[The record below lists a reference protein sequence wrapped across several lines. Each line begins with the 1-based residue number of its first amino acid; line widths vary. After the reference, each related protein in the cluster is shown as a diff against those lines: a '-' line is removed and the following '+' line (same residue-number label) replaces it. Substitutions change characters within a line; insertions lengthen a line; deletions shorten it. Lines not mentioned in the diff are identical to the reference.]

1 MKDEQQRFGK
11 GLAVALALH
20 LVVAAGLGFFGYHF
34 SQTPP
39 EVLEVTLAGGG
50 GGDPAEEEEIEEEQQ
65 QEENVVEDLENIIDN
80 KLKPKPEQK
89 KKVVKHKP
97 SANKTPG
104 PKTSA
109 PDSNPGNGSGSGQ
122 GGSGEGSGGGTGGG
136 SGSGE
141 GSGQG
146 EGAGVPIRP
155 PRLVRDAKPSYP
167 ASARNQGISG
177 SVGVRVL
184 VSADG
189 VPESVTVVASSGN
202 SAVDD
207 SVVEAAYKWRF
218 DPSRDKYGKKVR
230 CNTRR
235 TITFNLR

>member
-34 SQTPP
+34 TQTPP
-39 EVLEVTLAGGG
+39 EILEVTLAGGG
-50 GGDPAEEEEIEEEQQ
+50 GGEQAEEEEIEQEEQQ
-65 QEENVVEDLENIIDN
+65 EQEEVIEDKEDIVDD
-80 KLKPKPEQK
+80 KLKPKQEHK
-89 KKVVKHKP
+89 KKVVKKAT
-97 SANKTPG
+97 SAPG
-104 PKTSA
+104 PKSSA
-109 PDSNPGNGSGSGQ
+109 VKPGTGPGE
-122 GGSGEGSGGGTGGG
+122 GGGSGGGSGGG
-136 SGSGE
+136 EGNAQ

-155 PRLVRDAKPSYP
+155 PRLIRDAKPSYP
-167 ASARNQGISG
+167 ASARNMGISG

-189 VPESVTVVASSGN
+189 VPESVSVVASSGN
-202 SAVDD
+202 SAVDA

>member
-34 SQTPP
+34 TQTPP
-39 EVLEVTLAGGG
+39 EILEVTLAGGG
-50 GGDPAEEEEIEEEQQ
+50 GGEQAEEEEIEQEEQQ
-65 QEENVVEDLENIIDN
+65 EQEEVIEDKEDIVDD
-80 KLKPKPEQK
+80 KLKPKQEHK
-89 KKVVKHKP
+89 KKVVKKAT
-97 SANKTPG
+97 SASG
-104 PKTSA
+104 PKSSA
-109 PDSNPGNGSGSGQ
+109 AKPGTGPGE
-122 GGSGEGSGGGTGGG
+122 GGGSGGGSGGG
-136 SGSGE
+136 EGNAQ

-155 PRLVRDAKPSYP
+155 PRLIRDAKPSYP
-167 ASARNQGISG
+167 ASARNMGIIG

-202 SAVDD
+202 SAVDA
-207 SVVEAAYKWRF
+207 SVVQAAYKWRF

>member
-34 SQTPP
+34 TQTPP
-39 EVLEVTLAGGG
+39 EILEVTLAGGG
-50 GGDPAEEEEIEEEQQ
+50 GGEQAEEEEIEQEEQQ
-65 QEENVVEDLENIIDN
+65 EQEEVIEDKEDIVDD
-80 KLKPKPEQK
+80 KLKPKQEHK
-89 KKVVKHKP
+89 KKVVKK
-97 SANKTPG
+97 ATAPG
-104 PKTSA
+104 PKSSA
-109 PDSNPGNGSGSGQ
+109 AKPGTGPGE
-122 GGSGEGSGGGTGGG
+122 GGGSGGGSGGG
-136 SGSGE
+136 EGNAQ

-155 PRLVRDAKPSYP
+155 PRLIRDAKPSYP
-167 ASARNQGISG
+167 ASARNMGISG

-207 SVVEAAYKWRF
+207 SVVQAAYKWRF

>member
-34 SQTPP
+34 TQTPP
-39 EVLEVTLAGGG
+39 EILEVTLAGGG
-50 GGDPAEEEEIEEEQQ
+50 GGEQAEEEEIEQEEQQ
-65 QEENVVEDLENIIDN
+65 EQEEVIEDKEDIVDD
-80 KLKPKPEQK
+80 KLKPKQEHK
-89 KKVVKHKP
+89 KKVVKKAT
-97 SANKTPG
+97 SAPG
-104 PKTSA
+104 PKSSA
-109 PDSNPGNGSGSGQ
+109 AKPGTGP
-122 GGSGEGSGGGTGGG
+122 GEGGG
-136 SGSGE
+136 SGSGSGGGE
-141 GSGQG
+141 GNAQGSGQG

-155 PRLVRDAKPSYP
+155 PRLIRDAKPSYP
-167 ASARNQGISG
+167 ASARNMGISG

-207 SVVEAAYKWRF
+207 SVVQAAYKWRF

>member
-1 MKDEQQRFGK
+1 MKK
-11 GLAVALALH
+11 A
-20 LVVAAGLGFFGYHF
+20 
-34 SQTPP
+34 T
-39 EVLEVTLAGGG
+39 
-50 GGDPAEEEEIEEEQQ
+50 
-65 QEENVVEDLENIIDN
+65 
-80 KLKPKPEQK
+80 
-89 KKVVKHKP
+89 
-97 SANKTPG
+97 SAPG
-104 PKTSA
+104 PKSSA
-109 PDSNPGNGSGSGQ
+109 VKPGTGPGE
-122 GGSGEGSGGGTGGG
+122 GGGSGGGSGGG
-136 SGSGE
+136 EGNAQ

-155 PRLVRDAKPSYP
+155 PRLIRDAKPSYP
-167 ASARNQGISG
+167 ASARNMGISG

-189 VPESVTVVASSGN
+189 VPESVNVVASSGN

-207 SVVEAAYKWRF
+207 SVVQAAYKWRF

>member
-34 SQTPP
+34 TQTPP
-39 EVLEVTLAGGG
+39 EILEVTLAGGG
-50 GGDPAEEEEIEEEQQ
+50 GEQAEEEEIEQEEQQ
-65 QEENVVEDLENIIDN
+65 EQEEVIEDKEDIVDD
-80 KLKPKPEQK
+80 KLKPKQEHK
-89 KKVVKHKP
+89 KKVVKKAT
-97 SANKTPG
+97 SAPG
-104 PKTSA
+104 PKSSVA
-109 PDSNPGNGSGSGQ
+109 KPGTGPGD
-122 GGSGEGSGGGTGGG
+122 GGGSGGGSGGG
-136 SGSGE
+136 EGNAQ

-155 PRLVRDAKPSYP
+155 PRLIRDAKPSYP
-167 ASARNQGISG
+167 ASARNMGISG

-207 SVVEAAYKWRF
+207 SVVQAAYKWRF

>member
-11 GLAVALALH
+11 GFAVALALH

-34 SQTPP
+34 TQTPP
-39 EVLEVTLAGGG
+39 EILEVTLAGGG
-50 GGDPAEEEEIEEEQQ
+50 GGEDTPEEEIEEEQQ
-65 QEENVVEDLENIIDN
+65 QEENVVEDLEEIIDN

-89 KKVVKHKP
+89 KKVVKKKAA
-97 SANKTPG
+97 STPG
-104 PKTSA
+104 PKAPAATS
-109 PDSNPGNGSGSGQ
+109 SGT

-136 SGSGE
+136 TGGGE

-146 EGAGVPIRP
+146 EGAGVPVRP

-189 VPESVTVVASSGN
+189 VPESVTVVSSSGN

-207 SVVEAAYKWRF
+207 SVVQAAYKWRF
-218 DPSRDKYGKKVR
+218 DPSRDKYGQKVR

>member
-11 GLAVALALH
+11 GFAVALALH

-34 SQTPP
+34 TQTPP
-39 EVLEVTLAGGG
+39 EILEVTLAGGG
-50 GGDPAEEEEIEEEQQ
+50 GGEQAEEEEIEQEEQQ
-65 QEENVVEDLENIIDN
+65 EQEEGIEDKEDIVDD
-80 KLKPKPEQK
+80 KLKPKQEHK
-89 KKVVKHKP
+89 KKVVKKAT
-97 SANKTPG
+97 SAHG
-104 PKTSA
+104 PKSSA
-109 PDSNPGNGSGSGQ
+109 VKPGSGPGE
-122 GGSGEGSGGGTGGG
+122 GGGSGGGSGGG
-136 SGSGE
+136 EGNAQ

-155 PRLVRDAKPSYP
+155 PRLIRDAKPSYP
-167 ASARNQGISG
+167 ASARNMGISG

-202 SAVDD
+202 SSVDD
-207 SVVEAAYKWRF
+207 SVVQAAYKWRF

>member
-34 SQTPP
+34 TQTPP
-39 EVLEVTLAGGG
+39 EILEVTLAGGG
-50 GGDPAEEEEIEEEQQ
+50 GGEQAEEEEIEQEEQQ
-65 QEENVVEDLENIIDN
+65 EQEEVIEDKEDIVDD
-80 KLKPKPEQK
+80 KLKPKQEHK
-89 KKVVKHKP
+89 KKVVKKAT
-97 SANKTPG
+97 SAPG
-104 PKTSA
+104 PKSSA
-109 PDSNPGNGSGSGQ
+109 VKPGTGPGE
-122 GGSGEGSGGGTGGG
+122 GGGSGGGSGGG
-136 SGSGE
+136 EGNAQ

-155 PRLVRDAKPSYP
+155 PRLIRDAKASYP
-167 ASARNQGISG
+167 ASARNMGISG

-207 SVVEAAYKWRF
+207 SVVQAAYKWRF

>member
-34 SQTPP
+34 TQTPP
-39 EVLEVTLAGGG
+39 EILEVTLAGGG
-50 GGDPAEEEEIEEEQQ
+50 GGEQAEEEEIEQEEQQ
-65 QEENVVEDLENIIDN
+65 EQEQEVIEDKEDIVDN
-80 KLKPKPEQK
+80 KLKPKQEHK
-89 KKVVKHKP
+89 KKVVKKAT
-97 SANKTPG
+97 SAPG
-104 PKTSA
+104 PKSSA
-109 PDSNPGNGSGSGQ
+109 AKPGTGPGE
-122 GGSGEGSGGGTGGG
+122 GGGSGGGSGGG
-136 SGSGE
+136 EGNAQ

-155 PRLVRDAKPSYP
+155 PRLIRDAKPSYP
-167 ASARNQGISG
+167 ASARNMGISG

-207 SVVEAAYKWRF
+207 SVVQAAYKWRF

>member
-11 GLAVALALH
+11 GFAVALALH

-34 SQTPP
+34 TQTPP
-39 EVLEVTLAGGG
+39 EILEVTLAGGG
-50 GGDPAEEEEIEEEQQ
+50 GGEQAEEEEIEQEEQQ
-65 QEENVVEDLENIIDN
+65 EQEEVIEDKEDIVYD
-80 KLKPKPEQK
+80 KLKPKQEHK
-89 KKVVKHKP
+89 KKVVKKAT
-97 SANKTPG
+97 SAPG
-104 PKTSA
+104 PKSSVA
-109 PDSNPGNGSGSGQ
+109 KPGTGPGE
-122 GGSGEGSGGGTGGG
+122 GGGSGGGSGGG
-136 SGSGE
+136 EGNAQ

-155 PRLVRDAKPSYP
+155 PRLIRDAKPSYP
-167 ASARNQGISG
+167 ASARNMGISG

-207 SVVEAAYKWRF
+207 SVVQAAYKWRF

>member
-34 SQTPP
+34 TQTPP
-39 EVLEVTLAGGG
+39 EILEVTLAGGG
-50 GGDPAEEEEIEEEQQ
+50 GGEQAEEEEIEQEEQQ
-65 QEENVVEDLENIIDN
+65 EQEEVIEDKEDIVDD
-80 KLKPKPEQK
+80 KLKPKQEHK
-89 KKVVKHKP
+89 KRVVRKAT
-97 SANKTPG
+97 SAPG
-104 PKTSA
+104 PKSSA
-109 PDSNPGNGSGSGQ
+109 AKPGTGPGE
-122 GGSGEGSGGGTGGG
+122 GGGSGGGSGGG
-136 SGSGE
+136 EGNAQ

-155 PRLVRDAKPSYP
+155 PRLIRDAKPSYP
-167 ASARNQGISG
+167 ASARNMGISG

-207 SVVEAAYKWRF
+207 SVVQAAYKWRF

>member
-34 SQTPP
+34 TQTPP
-39 EVLEVTLAGGG
+39 EILEVTLAGGG
-50 GGDPAEEEEIEEEQQ
+50 GGEQAEEEEIEQEEQQ
-65 QEENVVEDLENIIDN
+65 EQEEVIEDKEDIVDD
-80 KLKPKPEQK
+80 KLKPKQEHK
-89 KKVVKHKP
+89 KRVVRKAT
-97 SANKTPG
+97 SAPG
-104 PKTSA
+104 PKSSA
-109 PDSNPGNGSGSGQ
+109 AKPGTGPGE
-122 GGSGEGSGGGTGGG
+122 GGGSGGGSGGG
-136 SGSGE
+136 EGNAQ

-167 ASARNQGISG
+167 ASARNMGISG

-207 SVVEAAYKWRF
+207 SVVQAAYKWRF

>member
-11 GLAVALALH
+11 GFAVALALH

>member
-11 GLAVALALH
+11 GFAVALALH

-34 SQTPP
+34 TQTPP
-39 EVLEVTLAGGG
+39 EILEVTLAGGG
-50 GGDPAEEEEIEEEQQ
+50 GGEQAEEEEIEQEEQQ
-65 QEENVVEDLENIIDN
+65 EQEEVIEDKEDIVDD
-80 KLKPKPEQK
+80 KLKPKQERK
-89 KKVVKHKP
+89 KKVVKK
-97 SANKTPG
+97 A
-104 PKTSA
+104 TSA
-109 PDSNPGNGSGSGQ
+109 SGQ
-122 GGSGEGSGGGTGGG
+122 KSSAAKPGTGLGEGGGSGGGSGGG
-136 SGSGE
+136 EGNAQ

-155 PRLVRDAKPSYP
+155 PRLIRDAKPSYP
-167 ASARNQGISG
+167 ASARNMGISG

-207 SVVEAAYKWRF
+207 SVVQAAYKWRF

>member
-34 SQTPP
+34 TQTPP
-39 EVLEVTLAGGG
+39 EILEVTLAGGG
-50 GGDPAEEEEIEEEQQ
+50 GGEQAEEEEIEQEEQQ
-65 QEENVVEDLENIIDN
+65 EQEEVIEDKEDIVDD
-80 KLKPKPEQK
+80 KLKPKQEHK
-89 KKVVKHKP
+89 KKVVKKAT
-97 SANKTPG
+97 SAHG
-104 PKTSA
+104 PKSSA
-109 PDSNPGNGSGSGQ
+109 VKPGSGPGE
-122 GGSGEGSGGGTGGG
+122 GGGSGGGSGGG
-136 SGSGE
+136 EGNAQ

-155 PRLVRDAKPSYP
+155 PRLIRDAKPSYP
-167 ASARNQGISG
+167 ASARNMGISG

-207 SVVEAAYKWRF
+207 SVVQAAYKWRF

>member
-34 SQTPP
+34 TQTPP
-39 EVLEVTLAGGG
+39 EILEVTLAGGG
-50 GGDPAEEEEIEEEQQ
+50 GGEQAEEEEIEQEEQQ
-65 QEENVVEDLENIIDN
+65 EQEEVIEDKEDIVDD
-80 KLKPKPEQK
+80 KLKPKQEHK
-89 KKVVKHKP
+89 KKVVKKAT
-97 SANKTPG
+97 SASG
-104 PKTSA
+104 PKSSA
-109 PDSNPGNGSGSGQ
+109 AKPGTGPGDGSGSG
-122 GGSGEGSGGGTGGG
+122 GGSGGGEGNAQ
-136 SGSGE
+136 

-155 PRLVRDAKPSYP
+155 PRLIRDAKPSYP
-167 ASARNQGISG
+167 ASARNMGISG

-207 SVVEAAYKWRF
+207 SVVQAAYKWRF

>member
-11 GLAVALALH
+11 GFAVALALH

-34 SQTPP
+34 TQTPP
-39 EVLEVTLAGGG
+39 EILEVTLAGGG
-50 GGDPAEEEEIEEEQQ
+50 GGEQAEEEEIEQEEQQ
-65 QEENVVEDLENIIDN
+65 EQEEVIEDKEDIVDD
-80 KLKPKPEQK
+80 KLKPKQEHK
-89 KKVVKHKP
+89 KKVVKKAT
-97 SANKTPG
+97 SASG
-104 PKTSA
+104 PKSSA
-109 PDSNPGNGSGSGQ
+109 AKPGTGPGE
-122 GGSGEGSGGGTGGG
+122 GGGSGGGSGGG
-136 SGSGE
+136 EGNAQ

-167 ASARNQGISG
+167 ASARNQGISS

-189 VPESVTVVASSGN
+189 IPESVAVVASSGN
-202 SAVDD
+202 SAVDA

>member
-11 GLAVALALH
+11 GFAVALALH

-34 SQTPP
+34 TQTPP
-39 EVLEVTLAGGG
+39 EILEVTLAGGG
-50 GGDPAEEEEIEEEQQ
+50 GGEQAEEEEVEQEEQQ
-65 QEENVVEDLENIIDN
+65 EQEEVIEDKEDIVDD
-80 KLKPKPEQK
+80 KLKPKQEHK
-89 KKVVKHKP
+89 KKVVKKAT
-97 SANKTPG
+97 SASG
-104 PKTSA
+104 PKSSA
-109 PDSNPGNGSGSGQ
+109 AKPGTGPGE
-122 GGSGEGSGGGTGGG
+122 GGGSGGGSGGG
-136 SGSGE
+136 EGNAQ

-146 EGAGVPIRP
+146 EDAGVPIRP
-155 PRLVRDAKPSYP
+155 PRLIRDAKPSYP
-167 ASARNQGISG
+167 ASARNMGISG

-207 SVVEAAYKWRF
+207 SVVQAAYKWRF

>member
-11 GLAVALALH
+11 GLVVALALH

-34 SQTPP
+34 TQTPP
-39 EVLEVTLAGGG
+39 EILEVTLAGGG
-50 GGDPAEEEEIEEEQQ
+50 GGEQAEEEEIEQEEQQ
-65 QEENVVEDLENIIDN
+65 EQEEVIEDKEDIVDD
-80 KLKPKPEQK
+80 KLKPKQEHK
-89 KKVVKHKP
+89 KRVVRKAT
-97 SANKTPG
+97 SAPG
-104 PKTSA
+104 PKSSA
-109 PDSNPGNGSGSGQ
+109 AKPGTGPGE
-122 GGSGEGSGGGTGGG
+122 GGGSGGGTGGG
-136 SGSGE
+136 EGNAQ

-167 ASARNQGISG
+167 ASARNMGISG

-207 SVVEAAYKWRF
+207 SVVQAAYKWRF

>member
-1 MKDEQQRFGK
+1 MRDEQQRLSK
-11 GLAVALALH
+11 GFAVALAFH

-50 GGDPAEEEEIEEEQQ
+50 GGEPEEEEIEEEQQ

-97 SANKTPG
+97 SANKAPG
-104 PKTSA
+104 PKA
-109 PDSNPGNGSGSGQ
+109 PVASNNSGNGE

-146 EGAGVPIRP
+146 EGAGVPVRP
-155 PRLVRDAKPSYP
+155 PRLVRDARPTYP

-184 VSADG
+184 VGVDG

-207 SVVEAAYKWRF
+207 SVVQAAYKWRF
-218 DPSRDKYGKKVR
+218 DPSRDKYGQKVR

>member
-34 SQTPP
+34 TQTPP
-39 EVLEVTLAGGG
+39 EILEVTLAGGG
-50 GGDPAEEEEIEEEQQ
+50 GGEQAEEEEIEQEEQQ
-65 QEENVVEDLENIIDN
+65 EQEEVIEDKEDIVDD
-80 KLKPKPEQK
+80 KLKPKQEHK
-89 KKVVKHKP
+89 KKVVKKAT
-97 SANKTPG
+97 SAPG
-104 PKTSA
+104 PKSSVA
-109 PDSNPGNGSGSGQ
+109 KPGTGPGE
-122 GGSGEGSGGGTGGG
+122 GGGSGGGSGGG
-136 SGSGE
+136 EGNAQ

-155 PRLVRDAKPSYP
+155 PRLIRDAKPSYP
-167 ASARNQGISG
+167 ASARNMGISG

-189 VPESVTVVASSGN
+189 VPESVSVVASSGN
-202 SAVDD
+202 SAVDA

-218 DPSRDKYGKKVR
+218 DPSRAKYGKKVR

>member
-34 SQTPP
+34 TQTPP
-39 EVLEVTLAGGG
+39 EILEVTLAGGG
-50 GGDPAEEEEIEEEQQ
+50 GGEQAEEEEIEQEEQQ
-65 QEENVVEDLENIIDN
+65 EQEEVIEDKEDIVDD
-80 KLKPKPEQK
+80 KLKPKQEHK
-89 KKVVKHKP
+89 KRVVRKAT
-97 SANKTPG
+97 SAPG
-104 PKTSA
+104 PKSSA
-109 PDSNPGNGSGSGQ
+109 AKPGTGPGE
-122 GGSGEGSGGGTGGG
+122 GGGSGGGTGGG
-136 SGSGE
+136 EGNAQ

-155 PRLVRDAKPSYP
+155 PRLIRDAKPSYP
-167 ASARNQGISG
+167 ASARNMGISG

-207 SVVEAAYKWRF
+207 SVVQAAYKWRF

>member
-11 GLAVALALH
+11 GFAVALALH

-89 KKVVKHKP
+89 KKIVKHKP

-189 VPESVTVVASSGN
+189 VPESVAVVASSGN
-202 SAVDD
+202 SAVDA

>member
-34 SQTPP
+34 TQMPP
-39 EVLEVTLAGGG
+39 EILEVTLAGGG
-50 GGDPAEEEEIEEEQQ
+50 GGEQAEEEEIEQEEQQ
-65 QEENVVEDLENIIDN
+65 EQEEVIEDKEDIVDD
-80 KLKPKPEQK
+80 KLKPKQEHK
-89 KKVVKHKP
+89 KKVVKKAT
-97 SANKTPG
+97 SAHG
-104 PKTSA
+104 PKSSA
-109 PDSNPGNGSGSGQ
+109 AKPGSGPGE
-122 GGSGEGSGGGTGGG
+122 GGGSGGGSGGG
-136 SGSGE
+136 EGNAQ

-155 PRLVRDAKPSYP
+155 PRLIRDAKPSYP
-167 ASARNQGISG
+167 ASARNMGISG

-207 SVVEAAYKWRF
+207 SVVQAAYKWRF

>member
-34 SQTPP
+34 TQTPP
-39 EVLEVTLAGGG
+39 EILEVTLAGGG
-50 GGDPAEEEEIEEEQQ
+50 GGQ
-65 QEENVVEDLENIIDN
+65 QEQEEVIEDKEDIVDD
-80 KLKPKPEQK
+80 KLKPKQEHK
-89 KKVVKHKP
+89 KKVVKKAT
-97 SANKTPG
+97 SAPG
-104 PKTSA
+104 PKSSVA
-109 PDSNPGNGSGSGQ
+109 KPGTGPGE
-122 GGSGEGSGGGTGGG
+122 GGGSGGGSGGG
-136 SGSGE
+136 EGNAQ

-155 PRLVRDAKPSYP
+155 PRLIRDAKPSYP
-167 ASARNQGISG
+167 ASARNMGISG

>member
-34 SQTPP
+34 TQTPP
-39 EVLEVTLAGGG
+39 EILEVTLAGGG
-50 GGDPAEEEEIEEEQQ
+50 GGEQAEEEEIEQEEQQ
-65 QEENVVEDLENIIDN
+65 EQEEVIEDKEDIVDD
-80 KLKPKPEQK
+80 KLKPKQEHK
-89 KKVVKHKP
+89 KKVVRKAT
-97 SANKTPG
+97 SAPG
-104 PKTSA
+104 PKSSA
-109 PDSNPGNGSGSGQ
+109 AKPGTGLGE
-122 GGSGEGSGGGTGGG
+122 GGGSGGGSGGG
-136 SGSGE
+136 EGNAQ

-155 PRLVRDAKPSYP
+155 PRLIRDAKPSYP
-167 ASARNQGISG
+167 VSARNLGISG

-207 SVVEAAYKWRF
+207 SVVQAAYKWRF

>member
-34 SQTPP
+34 TQTPP
-39 EVLEVTLAGGG
+39 EILEVTLAGGG
-50 GGDPAEEEEIEEEQQ
+50 GGEQAEEEEIEQEEQQ
-65 QEENVVEDLENIIDN
+65 EQEEVIEDKEDIVDD
-80 KLKPKPEQK
+80 KLKPKQEHK
-89 KKVVKHKP
+89 KKVVKKAT
-97 SANKTPG
+97 SAHG
-104 PKTSA
+104 PKSSA
-109 PDSNPGNGSGSGQ
+109 VKPGSGPGE
-122 GGSGEGSGGGTGGG
+122 GGGSGGGSGGG
-136 SGSGE
+136 EGNAQ

-167 ASARNQGISG
+167 ASARNLGISG

-207 SVVEAAYKWRF
+207 SVVQAAYKWRF

>member
-34 SQTPP
+34 TQTPP
-39 EVLEVTLAGGG
+39 EILEVTLASGGG
-50 GGDPAEEEEIEEEQQ
+50 GEQAEEEEIEQEEQQ
-65 QEENVVEDLENIIDN
+65 EQEEVIEDKEDIVDD
-80 KLKPKPEQK
+80 KLKPKQEHK
-89 KKVVKHKP
+89 KRVVRKAT
-97 SANKTPG
+97 SAPG
-104 PKTSA
+104 PKSSA
-109 PDSNPGNGSGSGQ
+109 AKPGTGPGE
-122 GGSGEGSGGGTGGG
+122 GGGSGGGSGGG
-136 SGSGE
+136 EGNAQ

-155 PRLVRDAKPSYP
+155 PRLIRDAKPSYP
-167 ASARNQGISG
+167 ASARNMGISG

-207 SVVEAAYKWRF
+207 SVVQAAYKWRF

>member
-34 SQTPP
+34 TQTPP
-39 EVLEVTLAGGG
+39 EILEVTLAGGG
-50 GGDPAEEEEIEEEQQ
+50 GGEQAEEEEIEQEEQQ
-65 QEENVVEDLENIIDN
+65 EQEEVIEDKEDIVDD
-80 KLKPKPEQK
+80 KLKPKQEHK
-89 KKVVKHKP
+89 KRVVKKAT
-97 SANKTPG
+97 SALG
-104 PKTSA
+104 PKSSVA
-109 PDSNPGNGSGSGQ
+109 KPGTGPGE
-122 GGSGEGSGGGTGGG
+122 GGGSGGGSGGG
-136 SGSGE
+136 EGNAQ

-155 PRLVRDAKPSYP
+155 PRLIRDAKPSYP
-167 ASARNQGISG
+167 ASARNMGISG

-189 VPESVTVVASSGN
+189 VPENVTVVASSGN

-207 SVVEAAYKWRF
+207 SVVQAAYKWRF

>member
-34 SQTPP
+34 TQTPP
-39 EVLEVTLAGGG
+39 EILEVTLAGGG
-50 GGDPAEEEEIEEEQQ
+50 GGEQAEEEEIEQEEQQ
-65 QEENVVEDLENIIDN
+65 EQEEVIEDKEDIVDD
-80 KLKPKPEQK
+80 KLKPKQEHK
-89 KKVVKHKP
+89 KKVMKKAT
-97 SANKTPG
+97 SAPG
-104 PKTSA
+104 PKSSA
-109 PDSNPGNGSGSGQ
+109 AKPGTGPGE
-122 GGSGEGSGGGTGGG
+122 GGGSGGGSGGG
-136 SGSGE
+136 EGNAQ

-167 ASARNQGISG
+167 ASARNMGISG

-189 VPESVTVVASSGN
+189 VPESVAVVASSGN
-202 SAVDD
+202 SAVDA

>member
-11 GLAVALALH
+11 GFAVALALH

-109 PDSNPGNGSGSGQ
+109 PASNPGNGSGSGQ

-189 VPESVTVVASSGN
+189 IPESVAVVASSGN
-202 SAVDD
+202 SAVDA

>member
-34 SQTPP
+34 TQTPP
-39 EVLEVTLAGGG
+39 EILEVTLAGGG
-50 GGDPAEEEEIEEEQQ
+50 GGEQAEEEEIEQEEQQ
-65 QEENVVEDLENIIDN
+65 EQEEVIEDKEDIVDD
-80 KLKPKPEQK
+80 KLKPKQEHK
-89 KKVVKHKP
+89 KKVVKKAN
-97 SANKTPG
+97 SAPG
-104 PKTSA
+104 PKSSA
-109 PDSNPGNGSGSGQ
+109 AKPGTGPGE
-122 GGSGEGSGGGTGGG
+122 GGGSGGGSGGG
-136 SGSGE
+136 EGNAQ

-167 ASARNQGISG
+167 ASARNLGISG

-189 VPESVTVVASSGN
+189 MPESVTVVASSGN
-202 SAVDD
+202 SAVDE

>member
-1 MKDEQQRFGK
+1 MKDEQQRFGM

-34 SQTPP
+34 TQTPP
-39 EVLEVTLAGGG
+39 EILEVTLAGGG
-50 GGDPAEEEEIEEEQQ
+50 GGEQAEEEEIEQEEQQ
-65 QEENVVEDLENIIDN
+65 EQEEVIEDKEDIVDD
-80 KLKPKPEQK
+80 KLKPKQEHK
-89 KKVVKHKP
+89 KKVVKKAT
-97 SANKTPG
+97 SASG
-104 PKTSA
+104 PKSSA
-109 PDSNPGNGSGSGQ
+109 AKPGTGPGE
-122 GGSGEGSGGGTGGG
+122 GGGSGGGSGGG
-136 SGSGE
+136 EGNAQ

-155 PRLVRDAKPSYP
+155 PRLIRDAKPSYP
-167 ASARNQGISG
+167 ASARNMGISG

-207 SVVEAAYKWRF
+207 SVVQAAYKWRF

>member
-1 MKDEQQRFGK
+1 MKDEQQRLSK
-11 GLAVALALH
+11 GFAVALAFH

-50 GGDPAEEEEIEEEQQ
+50 GGEPEEEEIEEEQQ

-97 SANKTPG
+97 SANKAPG
-104 PKTSA
+104 PKA
-109 PDSNPGNGSGSGQ
+109 PAASTGNGSGSG
-122 GGSGEGSGGGTGGG
+122 EA
-136 SGSGE
+136 GSGE

-155 PRLVRDAKPSYP
+155 PRLVRDARPTYP

-184 VSADG
+184 VGADG

-202 SAVDD
+202 SAVDE
-207 SVVEAAYKWRF
+207 SVVQAAYKWRF
-218 DPSRDKYGKKVR
+218 DPSRDKYGQKVR

>member
-34 SQTPP
+34 TQTPP
-39 EVLEVTLAGGG
+39 EILEVTLAGGG
-50 GGDPAEEEEIEEEQQ
+50 GGEQAEEEEIEQEEQQ
-65 QEENVVEDLENIIDN
+65 EQEEVIEDKEDIVDD
-80 KLKPKPEQK
+80 KLKPKQEHK
-89 KKVVKHKP
+89 KKVMKKAT
-97 SANKTPG
+97 SAPG
-104 PKTSA
+104 PKSSA
-109 PDSNPGNGSGSGQ
+109 AKPGTGPGE
-122 GGSGEGSGGGTGGG
+122 GGGSGGGSGGG
-136 SGSGE
+136 EGNAQ

-155 PRLVRDAKPSYP
+155 PRLIRDAKPSYP
-167 ASARNQGISG
+167 ASARNMGISG

-189 VPESVTVVASSGN
+189 VPESVSVVASSGN

-207 SVVEAAYKWRF
+207 SVVQAAYKWRF

>member
-34 SQTPP
+34 TQTPP
-39 EVLEVTLAGGG
+39 EILEVTLAGGG
-50 GGDPAEEEEIEEEQQ
+50 GGEQAEEEEIEQEEQQ
-65 QEENVVEDLENIIDN
+65 EQEEVIEDKEDIVDD
-80 KLKPKPEQK
+80 KLKPKQEHK
-89 KKVVKHKP
+89 KKVVRKAT
-97 SANKTPG
+97 SVPG
-104 PKTSA
+104 PKSSA
-109 PDSNPGNGSGSGQ
+109 AKPGTGPGE
-122 GGSGEGSGGGTGGG
+122 GGGSGGGTGGG
-136 SGSGE
+136 EGNAQ

-155 PRLVRDAKPSYP
+155 PRLIRDAKPSYP
-167 ASARNQGISG
+167 ASARNMGISG

-207 SVVEAAYKWRF
+207 SVVQAAYKWRF

>member
-11 GLAVALALH
+11 GFAVALALH

-34 SQTPP
+34 TQTPP
-39 EVLEVTLAGGG
+39 EILEVTLAGGG
-50 GGDPAEEEEIEEEQQ
+50 GGEQAEEEEIEQEEQQ
-65 QEENVVEDLENIIDN
+65 EQEEVIEDKEDIVDD
-80 KLKPKPEQK
+80 KLKPKQEHK
-89 KKVVKHKP
+89 KKAVKKAT
-97 SANKTPG
+97 SASG
-104 PKTSA
+104 PKSSVA
-109 PDSNPGNGSGSGQ
+109 KPGTGPGE
-122 GGSGEGSGGGTGGG
+122 GGGSGGGSGGG
-136 SGSGE
+136 EGNAQ

-155 PRLVRDAKPSYP
+155 PRLIRDAKPSYP
-167 ASARNQGISG
+167 ASARNMGISG

-207 SVVEAAYKWRF
+207 SVVQAAYKWRF

>member
-11 GLAVALALH
+11 GFAVALALH

-34 SQTPP
+34 TQTPP
-39 EVLEVTLAGGG
+39 EILEVTMAGGG
-50 GGDPAEEEEIEEEQQ
+50 GGEQAEEEEIEQEEQQ
-65 QEENVVEDLENIIDN
+65 EQEEVIEDKEDIVDD
-80 KLKPKPEQK
+80 KLKPKQEHK
-89 KKVVKHKP
+89 KKVVKK
-97 SANKTPG
+97 A
-104 PKTSA
+104 TSA
-109 PDSNPGNGSGSGQ
+109 SRPKSSAVKPGTGPGE
-122 GGSGEGSGGGTGGG
+122 GGGSGGGSGGG
-136 SGSGE
+136 EGNAQ

-155 PRLVRDAKPSYP
+155 PRLIRDAKPSYP
-167 ASARNQGISG
+167 TSARNMGISG

-207 SVVEAAYKWRF
+207 SVVQAAYKWRF

>member
-34 SQTPP
+34 TQTPP
-39 EVLEVTLAGGG
+39 EILEVTLAGGG
-50 GGDPAEEEEIEEEQQ
+50 GGEQAEEEEIEQEEQQ
-65 QEENVVEDLENIIDN
+65 EQEEVIEDKEDIVDD
-80 KLKPKPEQK
+80 KLKPKQEHK
-89 KKVVKHKP
+89 KKVVKKAT
-97 SANKTPG
+97 SAPG
-104 PKTSA
+104 PKSSA
-109 PDSNPGNGSGSGQ
+109 VKPGTGPGE
-122 GGSGEGSGGGTGGG
+122 GGGSGGGSGGG
-136 SGSGE
+136 EGNAQ

-155 PRLVRDAKPSYP
+155 PRLIRDAKPSYP
-167 ASARNQGISG
+167 ASARNMGISG

-202 SAVDD
+202 SAVDE